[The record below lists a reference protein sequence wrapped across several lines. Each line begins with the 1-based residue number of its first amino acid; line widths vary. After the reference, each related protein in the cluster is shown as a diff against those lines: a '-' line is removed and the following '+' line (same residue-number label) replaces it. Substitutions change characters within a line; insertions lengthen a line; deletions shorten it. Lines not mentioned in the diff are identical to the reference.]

1 MRVGLFK
8 KDKYNISDME
18 KDFTKVAFDIIVLAG
33 QSNAEG
39 NGVSLE
45 NEPEVMS
52 DAYEII
58 DKNKYGMKLK
68 EDGSYGGLNFV
79 YPVETIIREL
89 QERKNDDG
97 TRYCS
102 DLSMSFVEEYK
113 KSRFYSPDRKLLVI
127 KTAYGGSG
135 FAFDQ
140 QGIGNPLYKRTLDM
154 INVGLSLNK
163 NNRIVAL
170 LWHQGE
176 HDAYE
181 NAQFSYDERYDYYY
195 QNLLKMFLAFREEY
209 KLFDF
214 PIITG
219 ELCRDWKKRYRV
231 ESEAVEKA
239 TIDVCNKIG
248 NAAFVRAFDLPSN
261 AEAINNGDLD
271 HFSKESILTLGKR
284 YFEAFASLKE
294 E

>member
-1 MRVGLFK
+1 MK
-8 KDKYNISDME
+8 T
-18 KDFTKVAFDIIVLAG
+18 DFSKTVFDIIVIAG

-45 NEPEVMS
+45 GKPFVMP

-68 EDGSYGGLNFV
+68 EDGSYDSLDFV

-89 QERKNDDG
+89 QERINDSG
-97 TRYCS
+97 SAYCS
-102 DLSMSFVEEYK
+102 DLSLSFVEQYK
-113 KSRFYSPDRKLLVI
+113 KSRFYSPERKILVI

-140 QGIGNPLYKRTLDM
+140 QGVGNPLYKRTIDM

-163 NNRIVAL
+163 ENRIVAL

-176 HDAYE
+176 HDAFE
-181 NAQFSYDERYDYYY
+181 NAQFSYEERYEYYY
-195 QNLLKMFLAFREEY
+195 SNLLKQFLGFREVY
-209 KLFDF
+209 KQFDF

-219 ELCRDWKKRYRV
+219 GLCRDWKKRYMIQ
-231 ESEAVEKA
+231 SEAVEKA

-248 NAAFVRAFDLPSN
+248 NAAFVIASDLPSN
-261 AEAINNGDLD
+261 EEAIHNGDLD
-271 HFSKESILTLGKR
+271 HFCKKSILILGER
-284 YFEAFASLKE
+284 YFDAFANLKNKQD
-294 E
+294 

>member
-1 MRVGLFK
+1 
-8 KDKYNISDME
+8 ME
-18 KDFTKVAFDIIVLAG
+18 TDLSKIVFDIIVIAG

-39 NGVSLE
+39 NGVSLD
-45 NEPEVMS
+45 NKPLIVP

-68 EDGSYGGLNFV
+68 EDGSYDSLDFV

-89 QERKNDDG
+89 QERMNDSG
-97 TRYCS
+97 SAYCS
-102 DLSMSFVEEYK
+102 DLSLSFVEQYK
-113 KSRFYSPDRKLLVI
+113 KSRFYSPERKILVI

-140 QGIGNPLYKRTLDM
+140 QGVGNPLYQRTIDL

-163 NNRIVAL
+163 ENRIVAL

-176 HDAYE
+176 HDAFE
-181 NAQFSYDERYDYYY
+181 NAQFSYEERYEYFYS
-195 QNLLKMFLAFREEY
+195 NLLKQFLGFREVY
-209 KLFDF
+209 KQFDF

-219 ELCRDWKKRYRV
+219 GLCRDWKKRYMIQ
-231 ESEAVEKA
+231 SEAVEKA

-248 NAAFVRAFDLPSN
+248 NAAFVTASDLPSN
-261 AEAINNGDLD
+261 EEAIHNGDLD
-271 HFSKESILTLGKR
+271 HFCKKSILILGER
-284 YFEAFASLKE
+284 YFNAFANLKRK
-294 E
+294 